1 VNENKVDCTSR
12 DERSG
17 HSHAF
22 GAGDSKHT
30 VLCNEFEQGSVCRPA
45 CLFPNEMDSSD
56 SSKRAVIHSS
66 LVL

>member
-1 VNENKVDCTSR
+1 MKIRLTVRHVTKGVAIRTRLVLVTQSTLSYAMNLNRALFTSW
-12 DERSG
+12 
-17 HSHAF
+17 
-22 GAGDSKHT
+22 
-30 VLCNEFEQGSVCRPA
+30 PA